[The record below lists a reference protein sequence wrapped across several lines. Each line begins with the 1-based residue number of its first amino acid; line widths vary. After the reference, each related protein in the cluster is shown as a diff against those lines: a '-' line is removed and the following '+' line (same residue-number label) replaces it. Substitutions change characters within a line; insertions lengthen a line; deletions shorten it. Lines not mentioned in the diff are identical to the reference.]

1 MFDKAVEVS
10 EVGSAITS
18 RNSFGCLARVRP
30 MLKIGLLALLIQS
43 PLYATEPIDVDPDPD
58 STTIVVQASEEE
70 DTTRSLP
77 PGRYM
82 IIVVAED
89 GSTEAREIHKRSS

>member
-10 EVGSAITS
+10 EVGSAVPS
-18 RNSFGCLARVRP
+18 RNSFGCFARVRS
-30 MLKIGLLALLIQS
+30 MLKIGLVALLIQS
-43 PLYATEPIDVDPDPD
+43 PIYATDPIDFDPDPD
-58 STTIVVQASEEE
+58 TITTIIVQASEEE
-70 DTTRSLP
+70 GSTESLP

-89 GSTEAREIHKRSS
+89 GSTETQEVHKR